1 MGNTL
6 SITRTFF
13 LTLEEE
19 DLDSVSLTF
28 IAAADIASTLHSFS
42 TSYLG
47 RFILTAVVFLL
58 FLSMIPGAS
67 AMIAQ
72 TNSRNDRG
80 ISDLGNADSTTVG
93 RDTAMAIFAKFCTA
107 EEHPQ
112 FNDMSE
118 DYFCDSKLTFA
129 FANYC
134 VYTYVKVNEAPLM
147 MQTVTQYVGRV
158 MSVAKAH
165 FGNDNK
171 FFDGL
176 ESNAPLSHWY
186 KEMLK
191 NVERNI
197 CRRCIEAG
205 DPVTTQ
211 PPPTGRSIMSSA
223 CLVYFL
229 AADGDQE
236 GLFRRFVLAT
246 LFAVAGRGGEVA
258 ANTWNL
264 CQWDYTLNALY
275 FAWQQPK
282 NLKQKGAFTIV
293 V

>member
-1 MGNTL
+1 M
-6 SITRTFF
+6 
-13 LTLEEE
+13 
-19 DLDSVSLTF
+19 
-28 IAAADIASTLHSFS
+28 
-42 TSYLG
+42 
-47 RFILTAVVFLL
+47 
-58 FLSMIPGAS
+58 S
-67 AMIAQ
+67 A
-72 TNSRNDRG
+72 
-80 ISDLGNADSTTVG
+80 
-93 RDTAMAIFAKFCTA
+93 
-107 EEHPQ
+107 
-112 FNDMSE
+112 
-118 DYFCDSKLTFA
+118 
-129 FANYC
+129 
-134 VYTYVKVNEAPLM
+134 
-147 MQTVTQYVGRV
+147 
-158 MSVAKAH
+158 AKAH

-186 KEMLK
+186 KKMLK